1 MGMLTTMMVYHD
13 ELDLLNESKQVTDAL
28 YENLYRGGGG
38 GGDVMISG
46 KSSTA
51 TLFKVK
57 KTRHSSF
64 TALYMQ
70 HGNTLFEVSPYSD
83 EMVRLKQTNPDLF
96 DELVEILENYVKDLK
111 RL

>member
-1 MGMLTTMMVYHD
+1 MGMITTMMIYHD

-28 YENLYRGGGG
+28 YETLCSGRGGS
-38 GGDVMISG
+38 ISING
-46 KSSTA
+46 KHSTA

-57 KTRHSSF
+57 KTRHSSY
-64 TALYMQ
+64 TALFMQ

-83 EMVRLKQTNPDLF
+83 EIAKLKDTSPELF
-96 DELVEILENYVKDLK
+96 KEILEILENYIKDLK